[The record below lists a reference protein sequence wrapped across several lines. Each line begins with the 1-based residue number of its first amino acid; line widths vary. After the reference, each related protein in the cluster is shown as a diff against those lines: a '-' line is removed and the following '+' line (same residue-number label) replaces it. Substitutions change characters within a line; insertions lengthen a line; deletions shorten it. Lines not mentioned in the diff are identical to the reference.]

1 MLQIKVI
8 LVLYN
13 YFKFLFLSNLLAG
26 LLLCTL
32 TKLQKYISKPN
43 FESRDRIL
51 EIHIKRVSLYSWLL
65 SQSHVFSIHAVIIHI
80 VCFLCITFFVLCHF
94 QLSGYWMWTGGGGA
108 SAWGGA
114 WLVGGEGWHG
124 MKLLAWLSDIEQ
136 LHKSDISDQKRP
148 DFRDFLD
155 ISKISFP
162 LDKVLLLS
170 LRMKLKQTN
179 KVLDKENNKTT
190 SKNTVNLK
198 EKKPA
203 NLQ

>member
-51 EIHIKRVSLYSWLL
+51 ETHIKRVSLYSWLL

-80 VCFLCITFFVLCHF
+80 LCFLCITFLSFVISNSLVIGCE
-94 QLSGYWMWTGGGGA
+94 QEEVEPVPEEVPD
-108 SAWGGA
+108 
-114 WLVGGEGWHG
+114 WLGGEGWHG
-124 MKLLAWLSDIEQ
+124 MKLLAWLSDIDSFTNQ
-136 LHKSDISDQKRP
+136 TFQIRKDQISGIFWTSVKYH
-148 DFRDFLD
+148 FL
-155 ISKISFP
+155 
-162 LDKVLLLS
+162 
-170 LRMKLKQTN
+170 
-179 KVLDKENNKTT
+179 
-190 SKNTVNLK
+190 
-198 EKKPA
+198 
-203 NLQ
+203 

>member
-51 EIHIKRVSLYSWLL
+51 ETHIKRVSLYSWLL

-80 VCFLCITFFVLCHF
+80 LCFLCITFLSFVISNSLVIGCEQEEAEPVPEEVPDWLGGRGGMAWSFLPDYLTSTASRIRHF
-94 QLSGYWMWTGGGGA
+94 RS
-108 SAWGGA
+108 
-114 WLVGGEGWHG
+114 E
-124 MKLLAWLSDIEQ
+124 
-136 LHKSDISDQKRP
+136 
-148 DFRDFLD
+148 
-155 ISKISFP
+155 
-162 LDKVLLLS
+162 
-170 LRMKLKQTN
+170 
-179 KVLDKENNKTT
+179 KTRF
-190 SKNTVNLK
+190 
-198 EKKPA
+198 
-203 NLQ
+203 QGFFGHQ

>member
-51 EIHIKRVSLYSWLL
+51 ETHIKCVSLYSWLL
-65 SQSHVFSIHAVIIHI
+65 SQSHVFSIHAVIIHS
-80 VCFLCITFFVLCHF
+80 LFFVYNFFCP
-94 QLSGYWMWTGGGGA
+94 LSFPTLWLLDVNRRRRSQCLRRCLIGWGGGVAWHEA
-108 SAWGGA
+108 SC
-114 WLVGGEGWHG
+114 LIIWHR
-124 MKLLAWLSDIEQ
+124 Q
-136 LHKSDISDQKRP
+136 LHESDISDQKRP

-179 KVLDKENNKTT
+179 KVLDKENNKIT